1 MIDNSNA
8 IDETAASPIL
18 AIVLVL
24 AITVIL
30 TGGIGTFVLDLGESQ
45 LEGAT
50 SNADLGV
57 RVSESNGEVTILVKS
72 GTADELQVLVDGQV
86 SEDSLIDAKPGD
98 IIQFTSPSSGTRL
111 TLLEIDDSKITV
123 ALDTEI

>member
-123 ALDTEI
+123 ALDTEM